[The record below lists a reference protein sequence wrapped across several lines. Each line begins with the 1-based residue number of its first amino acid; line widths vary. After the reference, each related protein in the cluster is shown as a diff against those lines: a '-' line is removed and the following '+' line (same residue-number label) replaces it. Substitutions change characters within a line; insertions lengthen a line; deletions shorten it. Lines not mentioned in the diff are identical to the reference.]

1 MEYKIK
7 GKIIQ
12 GVGGLYTVGML
23 RQPEPVSPESD
34 IHLSPAA
41 LPETLECRARG
52 VFRHNG
58 IKPLV
63 GDDVELTFELSESSE
78 TDGGMS
84 IKNLQIS
91 EILQRKNS
99 LIRPPLA
106 NLDTVFVTVA
116 ATCPAPMPDAVDKLL
131 AILEFNGIDGV
142 IVIGKCELDRAS
154 ARELERIYTLAGYK
168 VFVLSCRTGEGV
180 DEIKRF
186 VSQGMKGKIAAF
198 AGASG
203 VGKST
208 LMNNIFPGLGLE
220 TSGVSEKI
228 ERGKN
233 TTRVTRLF
241 PLEGGGYLA
250 DTPGFSML
258 DFQRFDFFTLEDLPS
273 AMREFREYLG
283 KCRYTKCTH
292 TKDEGC
298 AVLEA
303 LREGRIA
310 ESRHASYLELY
321 SVLKEKKNRK

>member
-1 MEYKIK
+1 MEYRIK

-12 GVGGLYTVGML
+12 GVGGLYTV
-23 RQPEPVSPESD
+23 SD
-34 IHLSPAA
+34 LHGLSTSEGCGTDQISVPD
-41 LPETLECRARG
+41 TIECRARG
-52 VFRHNG
+52 VFRHNR

-63 GDDVELTFELSESSE
+63 GDEVEVTFE
-78 TDGGMS
+78 DGGDDETSM
-84 IKNLQIS
+84 KNVQIA
-91 EILQRKNS
+91 EILPRKNS

-106 NLDTVFVTVA
+106 NLDTVFVA
-116 ATCPAPMPDAVDKLL
+116 MASSCPKPMPEATDKLL
-131 AILEFNGIDGV
+131 SILEFNKIDAV
-142 IVIGKCELDRAS
+142 VVIGKCELDGDEAQRLK
-154 ARELERIYTLAGYK
+154 EIYTLAGYR
-168 VFVLSCRTGEGV
+168 VFVLSCKTGEGV
-180 DEIKRF
+180 DEIKDF
-186 VSQGMKGKIAAF
+186 VREELCGKIAAF

-208 LMNNIFPGLGLE
+208 LMNEIFPGLDLE

-233 TTRVTRLF
+233 TTRTTRLF

-258 DFQRFDFFTLEDLPS
+258 DFERFDFFTKEDLPET
-273 AMREFREYLG
+273 MREFREYLG

-303 LREGRIA
+303 LRDGKIA
-310 ESRHASYLELY
+310 KSRHDSYLELY
-321 SVLKEKKNRK
+321 AVLKEKKAWK

>member
-1 MEYKIK
+1 MEYRIK

-12 GVGGLYTVGML
+12 GVGGLYTVGDLEGLTADGGTGKMHV
-23 RQPEPVSPESD
+23 PD
-34 IHLSPAA
+34 TI
-41 LPETLECRARG
+41 ECRARG
-52 VFRHNG
+52 VFRHNR

-63 GDDVELTFELSESSE
+63 GDEVEVTFE
-78 TDGGMS
+78 DGGDDEMS
-84 IKNLQIS
+84 MKNVQIA
-91 EILQRKNS
+91 EILPRKNS

-106 NLDTVFVTVA
+106 NLDTVFVA
-116 ATCPAPMPDAVDKLL
+116 MASSCPKPMPDATDKLL
-131 AILEFNGIDGV
+131 SILEFNKIDAV
-142 IVIGKCELDRAS
+142 VVIGKCELDGDEAQRLK
-154 ARELERIYTLAGYK
+154 EIYTLAGYR
-168 VFVLSCRTGEGV
+168 VFVLSCKTGEGV
-180 DEIKRF
+180 DEIKEF
-186 VSQGMKGKIAAF
+186 VRRELCGKIAAF

-208 LMNNIFPGLGLE
+208 LMNEIFPGLDLE

-233 TTRVTRLF
+233 TTRTTRLF

-258 DFQRFDFFTLEDLPS
+258 DFERFDFFTKEDLPQT
-273 AMREFREYLG
+273 MREFREYLG

-303 LREGRIA
+303 LRDGKIA
-310 ESRHASYLELY
+310 KSRHDSYLELY
-321 SVLKEKKNRK
+321 AVLKEKKAWK

>member
-12 GVGGLYTVGML
+12 GVGGLYTVGDL
-23 RQPEPVSPESD
+23 EGLTADGGSVGNIIVPD
-34 IHLSPAA
+34 TI
-41 LPETLECRARG
+41 ECRARG
-52 VFRHNG
+52 VFRHNR

-63 GDDVELTFELSESSE
+63 GDEVEVTFE
-78 TDGGMS
+78 DGGDDETGM
-84 IKNLQIS
+84 KNVQIA
-91 EILQRKNS
+91 EILPRKNS

-106 NLDTVFVTVA
+106 NLDTVFVA
-116 ATCPAPMPDAVDKLL
+116 MASSCPKPMPDATDKLL
-131 AILEFNGIDGV
+131 SILEFNKIDAV
-142 IVIGKCELDRAS
+142 VVIGKCELDPSEAQRLK
-154 ARELERIYTLAGYK
+154 EIYTLAGYR
-168 VFVLSCRTGEGV
+168 VFVLSCKTGEGV
-180 DEIKRF
+180 DEIKDF
-186 VSQGMKGKIAAF
+186 VRRDLCGKIAAF

-208 LMNNIFPGLGLE
+208 LMNEIFPGLDLE

-233 TTRVTRLF
+233 TTRTTRLF

-258 DFQRFDFFTLEDLPS
+258 DFERFDFFTKEDLPET
-273 AMREFREYLG
+273 MREFKEYLG

-298 AVLEA
+298 AILEA
-303 LREGRIA
+303 LGEGKIA
-310 ESRHASYLELY
+310 KSRHDSYLELY
-321 SVLKEKKNRK
+321 SVLKEKKAWK